1 MGEPSEKSLRM
12 CSVGPGEHGPSR
24 RQALLGQAMM
34 HISGR
39 QQAEARVMVLSV
51 VPGEE
56 DVNGCR
62 WEHAGARVGLGHAKI
77 GEQEGNGLRE
87 NPVSKLV
94 EPRTLAVAS
103 TIQSGPPQPSTT
115 RG

>member
-1 MGEPSEKSLRM
+1 M

-56 DVNGCR
+56 DVNGLSLGTC
-62 WEHAGARVGLGHAKI
+62 GCARGSWSRQDRRARGL
-77 GEQEGNGLRE
+77 
-87 NPVSKLV
+87 S
-94 EPRTLAVAS
+94 
-103 TIQSGPPQPSTT
+103 
-115 RG
+115 